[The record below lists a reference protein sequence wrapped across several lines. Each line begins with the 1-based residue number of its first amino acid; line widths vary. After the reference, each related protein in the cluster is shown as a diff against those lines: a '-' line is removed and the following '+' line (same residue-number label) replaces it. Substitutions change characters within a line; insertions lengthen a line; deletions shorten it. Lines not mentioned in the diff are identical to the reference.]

1 MVWDVFVYG
10 TLRRGFC
17 NHGWLG
23 RAAFCG
29 TAQTVAACC
38 LYLEAGIPYLAADE
52 ARYPVVGEVYRVT
65 DARTL
70 AGLDALEEH
79 PRVYERRQTAVVM
92 DDGGEIRTAWV
103 YFARRTPGVAAATG
117 DFAALSRT

>member
-1 MVWDVFVYG
+1 MAWDLFVYG

-23 RAAFCG
+23 GAACCG
-29 TAQTVAACC
+29 TAKTAQAYG
-38 LYLEAGIPYLAADE
+38 LYVEGGIPYLAADE

-70 AGLDALEEH
+70 AGLDDLEEH
-79 PRVYERRQTAVVM
+79 PHVYERRQTAVVM
-92 DDGGEIRTAWV
+92 DAGGEIRTAWV
-103 YFARRTPGVAAATG
+103 YFARRPPGVAMATG
-117 DFAALSRT
+117 DFAALNTL

>member
-23 RAAFCG
+23 LAAFCG
-29 TAQTVAACC
+29 MAQTVDACC

-79 PRVYERRQTAVVM
+79 PRVYERRQTPVVM
-92 DDGGEIRTAWV
+92 DAGGEIRPAWT
-103 YFARRTPGVAAATG
+103 YFARRPRGVALGTG
-117 DFAALSRT
+117 DFARLSRI